1 MSLLLYVL
9 LLIVALINI
18 ISFTAFGIDKYLA
31 RSKRRRISEKTL
43 LRLAAFGG
51 SAGAVIGS
59 RLFRHKTQKFKGMFA
74 GMVIVHT
81 ALLAGAAWLYLGYR
95 G

>member
-1 MSLLLYVL
+1 MNLTTF
-9 LLIVALINI
+9 A
-18 ISFTAFGIDKYLA
+18 AFGIDKYLA

-81 ALLAGAAWLYLGYR
+81 ALLAAVAWLYLGHW

>member
-1 MSLLLYVL
+1 MVYLLFLFSF
-9 LLIVALINI
+9 IVNL

-43 LRLAAFGG
+43 LCLAAFGG
-51 SAGAVIGS
+51 SAGAVMGS

-81 ALLAGAAWLYLGYR
+81 ALLAAVAWLYLGHW

>member
-1 MSLLLYVL
+1 MVYLLFLFSF
-9 LLIVALINI
+9 IVNL

-81 ALLAGAAWLYLGYR
+81 VLLAGAAWLYLSRWG
-95 G
+95 

>member
-1 MSLLLYVL
+1 MLVYLFFIAIFLNL
-9 LLIVALINI
+9 TT
-18 ISFTAFGIDKYLA
+18 FTAFGIDKYLA

-51 SAGAVIGS
+51 SAGAVNGS

-74 GMVIVHT
+74 GMMIVHT
-81 ALLAGAAWLYLGYR
+81 VLLAGAAWLYMGHWR
-95 G
+95 